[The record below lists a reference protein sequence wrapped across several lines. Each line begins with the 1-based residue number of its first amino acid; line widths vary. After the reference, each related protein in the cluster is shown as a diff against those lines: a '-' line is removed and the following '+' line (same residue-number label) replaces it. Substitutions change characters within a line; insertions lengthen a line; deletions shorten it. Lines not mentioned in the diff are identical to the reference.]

1 MLPSFARQ
9 NGFHDAGKLCGSGDG
24 CLGTGF
30 HYGAG
35 NGAGSAFL
43 AELPEDIC
51 DFFFRGLIHQVPG
64 GESGAG
70 IHPHVQRAVFPKGK
84 AAGGG
89 VKLVGGNA
97 QVRQQ
102 PVHPGNPLLGKNAF
116 HVLEVAGEHFE
127 TGTEARQPEHGGA
140 AGVRIAVNAP
150 DGGALFQQKFRM
162 AAAAKRAVHDEF
174 AGARFQHVHRLMQQ
188 NGNVTE
194 AVSGDGAVRFRVN
207 SGNGVIP
214 QFGNQGVHP
223 GRGFPGFQGFRVV
236 RGFPVHGGGQGFP

>member
-1 MLPSFARQ
+1 M
-9 NGFHDAGKLCGSGDG
+9 
-24 CLGTGF
+24 
-30 HYGAG
+30 
-35 NGAGSAFL
+35 
-43 AELPEDIC
+43 
-51 DFFFRGLIHQVPG
+51 
-64 GESGAG
+64 
-70 IHPHVQRAVFPKGK
+70 
-84 AAGGG
+84 
-89 VKLVGGNA
+89 GGNA

-116 HVLEVAGEHFE
+116 HILEVAGERLE
-127 TGTEARQPEHGGA
+127 TGTEARQSEHGGA

-150 DGGALFQQKFRM
+150 DGGSLFQQKFRM

-236 RGFPVHGGGQGFP
+236 RVFPVHGGGQGFP

>member
-1 MLPSFARQ
+1 M
-9 NGFHDAGKLCGSGDG
+9 
-24 CLGTGF
+24 
-30 HYGAG
+30 
-35 NGAGSAFL
+35 
-43 AELPEDIC
+43 
-51 DFFFRGLIHQVPG
+51 
-64 GESGAG
+64 
-70 IHPHVQRAVFPKGK
+70 
-84 AAGGG
+84 
-89 VKLVGGNA
+89 GGNA
-97 QVRQQ
+97 QIRQQ

-116 HVLEVAGEHFE
+116 HILEVAGERLE

-236 RGFPVHGGGQGFP
+236 RVFPVHGGGQRLPGADQFIHSFFLRQLRNHMHMVAADAPRQHAAGRFFREPVCQGQRLLRADVRTRARA